1 MPVEVTIDRT
11 RQVLGAQGPRSFIAG
26 FDYSVLPYSGCA
38 LACRYCYVPD
48 VINKGGATAELAR
61 TWGRWVKARPLT
73 PDVIRRR
80 AAGLAG
86 KALFM
91 SATTDPYQPLERQ
104 HGITRGVLEALA
116 GTGFRR
122 LLISTRNPL
131 LAFERDLD
139 LLVSPELRWRVEF
152 GVSITTD
159 EPAVRAIFER
169 TNPPA
174 EVRRD
179 AARSLAAAGVH
190 VRLHVAPL
198 LPNSGVATFA
208 AWLQE
213 TGARYIWLDDLN
225 HASPELRTLFAK
237 HGFGT
242 WLDQP
247 GQPGEQTA
255 QLQALLT
262 ILAAQGVAADWGS
275 TGFVKGWDPRRQ
287 ALVDAAT
294 WGTPL
299 TGTEGQHGP
308 Q

>member
-1 MPVEVTIDRT
+1 MPVDVTIDRT
-11 RQVLGAQGPRSFIAG
+11 RQVLGPQGPRSFIAG

-61 TWGRWVKARPLT
+61 TWGQWVKLRPLT

-80 AAGLAG
+80 AADLAG

-104 HGITRGVLEALA
+104 HGIVRGVLEALA
-116 GTGFRR
+116 GTDFRR
-122 LLISTRNPL
+122 LLISTRNPT
-131 LAFERDLD
+131 LAWERDLD
-139 LLVSPELRWRVEF
+139 LLTSPDLRERVEF

-159 EPAVRAIFER
+159 RPDVRAIFER

-174 EVRRD
+174 EARRA
-179 AARSLAAAGVH
+179 AARALAAAGVH
-190 VRLHVAPL
+190 VRLHIAPL
-198 LPNSGVATFA
+198 LPNSGVASFA
-208 AWLQE
+208 AWLLE
-213 TGARYIWLDDLN
+213 VGARYIWLDDLN
-225 HASPELRTLFAK
+225 HASPALRALFAE
-237 HGFGT
+237 HGFAV

-247 GQPGEQTA
+247 GQPGEQTG

-262 ILAAQGVAADWGS
+262 TLAAQGVAAAWGS
-275 TGFVKGWDPRRQ
+275 KGFVKGWDPRRR

-299 TGTEGQHGP
+299 ASMEGSHEPG
-308 Q
+308 